1 MNFSHYKNQSQHTSS
16 FKSIMALWLY
26 GFMAALLLSGCLG
39 NGLDGQKNLGDGA
52 SSNGTSSNGG
62 SSNGGSSNGGGSG
75 GSATPAS
82 YTINGTVSGLSGTV
96 VLQNNSGDNLSV
108 SSNGSFSFVTPVADG
123 GAYSVSVHTQ
133 PAGETCSVG
142 TGSGTV
148 AGANIT
154 SVVVTCAVNTYA
166 VGGSI
171 SGLGAYPVVLQNNGG
186 DNLIV
191 SNNGSFSFVTPVAD
205 GGAYSVSVLTQ
216 PVGETCSVGTGSGT
230 VSGSIV
236 TGVVITCAVNTYTV
250 GGTISG
256 LGANPVVLQNN
267 GGDNLSVS
275 SNGSFSFVTP
285 VPVGGTY
292 SVSVFTQPSDRS
304 CTVTSNG
311 SGTIASSNISNV
323 TVACTALLVGGTI
336 QGTPLVLVPTVSTL
350 AVTGVVSYSTPQ
362 GITTDGTNLYLVDSS
377 HDTIVQIVIA
387 TGAATIL
394 AGQSG
399 VQGAADGTGT
409 AATFHRPDG
418 ITNDGN
424 SLYVADLWNHK
435 IRKITP
441 ASGPLSAMTSANA
454 VVTSLNG
461 AANTAGSP
469 GAIDG
474 VGTSAQ
480 FNYPDGITTDGINL
494 YVTDQYN
501 NKIRKIAP
509 SSGTLSAMTN
519 ATAVVSSL
527 TGLANTAV
535 TAGHADG
542 AGTGASFHFLFHI
555 TTDGTNLYV
564 VDGVNGKIRKIAP
577 SSGTLSAMTNANSV
591 VSSLTGAQN
600 AVVAVGAADGA
611 AATATFNNPVSI
623 TTDGTSLYV
632 ADTFNNKIRQITP
645 SSGTLSAMT
654 SANAVVSSLTGAAN
668 TAVTGGAVNGAGI
681 NASFRNPWGITTD
694 GTKLYVDDSN
704 NNLIRIIQ

>member
-1 MNFSHYKNQSQHTSS
+1 
-16 FKSIMALWLY
+16 MALWLY

-52 SSNGTSSNGG
+52 SSNGA

-256 LGANPVVLQNN
+256 LGTNPVVLQNN
-267 GGDNLSVS
+267 SGDNLSVS

-285 VPVGGTY
+285 VADGGTY

-323 TVACTALLVGGTI
+323 TVTCTALLVGGTI
-336 QGTPLVLVPTVSTL
+336 QGTPLVLVPIVSTL
-350 AVTGVVSYSTPQ
+350 PVTGVVSYVTPQ

-555 TTDGTNLYV
+555 TTDGTNLYA

-681 NASFRNPWGITTD
+681 NASFSDPWGITTD